1 MSRWSWRGSTRW
13 ARPCVMIDSYAP
25 ERNGTPRSDPERR
38 LTPRSQ
44 SPWMP
49 NVSLGFS
56 LMSSANTHDCHDPR
70 SPSSSGSD
78 PFENRTSSGSDP
90 FEDCAHWGLTLLKIE
105 RVFPGLRWAR
115 HQGRYDSRSRRASA
129 SIRPEMVGTPRCW
142 RVMAAEMAPCTPA
155 ATELCV
161 RG

>member
-1 MSRWSWRGSTRW
+1 MSRWSWRGSTGW

-25 ERNGTPRSDPERR
+25 ERDGTPRSDPERR

-78 PFENRTSSGSDP
+78 PFE
-90 FEDCAHWGLTLLKIE
+90 DCAHWGLTLLKIE
-105 RVFPGLRWAR
+105 RVFPGLSWGATSGTIRFEEPASFGFNLAR
-115 HQGRYDSRSRRASA
+115 
-129 SIRPEMVGTPRCW
+129 
-142 RVMAAEMAPCTPA
+142 
-155 ATELCV
+155 
-161 RG
+161 

>member
-1 MSRWSWRGSTRW
+1 MSRWNWRGSTRGP
-13 ARPCVMIDSYAP
+13 RPCVMIDSYAP

-78 PFENRTSSGSDP
+78 PFEDRTSVSWFALGRDIRDDTIRGAGELRLQSGQ
-90 FEDCAHWGLTLLKIE
+90 
-105 RVFPGLRWAR
+105 RWWEPPDA
-115 HQGRYDSRSRRASA
+115 G
-129 SIRPEMVGTPRCW
+129 G
-142 RVMAAEMAPCTPA
+142 
-155 ATELCV
+155 
-161 RG
+161 